1 MERERYLTNNIYDD
15 LKDKMAFIGGPRQ
28 VGKTT
33 LAKNLV
39 GAKFANTEYYNWDY
53 SADRKRLKN
62 LELPGE
68 NSLLIFDEIHKYKK
82 WKNFVK
88 GVFDVHKE
96 KYNFIVAGSSR
107 LNIFRKGGDS
117 LQGRYHYYT
126 LHPFTLSEA
135 AGVQNKISPMSELI
149 FSEKKNRT
157 EFESLH
163 KFGGFPEPFVKQD
176 ERTLRRWHTEKLER
190 LFRED
195 VRESEA
201 VRDINNMKLLG
212 DILPAKAS
220 GILSINSL
228 REDLEV
234 SHRAVSS
241 WLDLLEIFYYHFRIH
256 PYATSKIRAIKKDA
270 KIYLMDWSEVE
281 NEGERFE
288 NLLAAHLLKTVN
300 FLNECEGFKV
310 ELHYLRN
317 VDKKE
322 VDFLVSFNRKP
333 WFSVEAKL
341 SDKEPSPNI
350 FYFAQRLKIPFNYQV
365 ILKPGIDIQ
374 KDGVRIISA
383 EKFLTALF

>member
-1 MERERYLTNNIYDD
+1 M
-15 LKDKMAFIGGPRQ
+15 
-28 VGKTT
+28 
-33 LAKNLV
+33 
-39 GAKFANTEYYNWDY
+39 
-53 SADRKRLKN
+53 
-62 LELPGE
+62 ELPGG
-68 NSLLIFDEIHKYKK
+68 NSLLIFDEIHKYKQ

-96 KYNFIVAGSSR
+96 KYNFIVTGSSR

-135 AGVQNKISPMSELI
+135 AGVKNVISPMSELI

-176 ERTLRRWHTEKLER
+176 ERTLRRWRSEKLER

-195 VRESEA
+195 VRDSDA

-212 DILPAKAS
+212 DILPTKAS

-256 PYATSKIRAIKKDA
+256 PYASSKIRSIKKDA

-281 NEGERFE
+281 NEGARFE

-300 FLNECEGFKV
+300 FLNESEAFKV
-310 ELHYLRN
+310 ELHYLKN

-383 EKFLTALF
+383 EKFLTALY